1 MVPWRE
7 GTPGGRDSLR
17 GGMLVVAV
25 DWSGAKGGGR
35 RDIAVAVSEHGAL
48 QAIHTGLNRDE
59 VAEWLPARARE
70 LGHAGG
76 EAVPMVVGLDFAF
89 SFPLWFLRH
98 QGLPPPPALWDVIA
112 ACGEEWL
119 TGEAPWP
126 FWGRSGDRKRID
138 VGAERALRVTDRD
151 AARRE
156 RIAPKSVFQLV
167 GSGQVGPGSIRGMPI
182 LARLYRSGF
191 RVWPFAT
198 FSQGGPLAVE
208 MYPRLLTGA
217 VTKRNRASR
226 EAHLPLYGPQP
237 PALLEQAA
245 STEHAFDAACSA
257 LVMDRFHDE
266 FGALRPD
273 PEPYRSEGRMWVP
286 ASPAF
291 RSAAQLPPR

>member
-1 MVPWRE
+1 
-7 GTPGGRDSLR
+7 
-17 GGMLVVAV
+17 MLVVAV

-35 RDIAVAVSEHGAL
+35 RDIAVAVSQRGAL
-48 QAIHTGLNRDE
+48 RAIHTGLHRDE
-59 VAEWLPARARE
+59 VADWLLARAGEVGR
-70 LGHAGG
+70 AGA
-76 EAVPMVVGLDFAF
+76 EPVPLVVGLDFAF

-112 ACGEEWL
+112 GCGEEWL

-126 FWGRSGDRKRID
+126 FWGRSGNRKRID
-138 VGAERALRVTDRD
+138 VGTERALRATDRD
-151 AARRE
+151 AALRE

-182 LARLYRSGF
+182 LARLHQGGF
-191 RVWPFAT
+191 RVWPFGAGAP
-198 FSQGGPLAVE
+198 GGPLAPGGPGGPSGPLVVE
-208 MYPRLLTGA
+208 IYPRLLTGA
-217 VTKRNRASR
+217 VAKRNRARR

-266 FGALRPD
+266 FGALRPE
-273 PEPYRSEGRMWVP
+273 PEPYAAEGRMWVP

-291 RSAAQLPPR
+291 RSAAPLPPR

>member
-1 MVPWRE
+1 
-7 GTPGGRDSLR
+7 
-17 GGMLVVAV
+17 MLVVAV

-35 RDIAVAVSEHGAL
+35 RDIAVAVSERGTL
-48 QAIHTGLNRDE
+48 QAIHTGLHRDE
-59 VAEWLPARARE
+59 VAEWLLARARAV
-70 LGHAGG
+70 GHAGA

-112 ACGEEWL
+112 GCGEEWL

-138 VGAERALRVTDRD
+138 VGTERALRVTDRD
-151 AARRE
+151 AALRE

-182 LARLYRSGF
+182 LARLHRSCF

-198 FSQGGPLAVE
+198 FSGGGPLAVE
-208 MYPRLLTGA
+208 IYPRLLTGA
-217 VTKRNRASR
+217 VAKRNRASR

-257 LVMDRFHDE
+257 LVMDRFHGE

-273 PEPYRSEGRMWVP
+273 PEPYGSEGRMWVP

-291 RSAAQLPPR
+291 RSAAPLPPR